1 MLLLLTAVN
10 FFFHQRYDKD
20 LVIGITQATIC
31 LCGYD
36 FDAKQAAGL
45 VEELDTDKFCPHKC
59 CPDTSGVCTIKP
71 CPTCADDIDIYTC
84 GGDYGRIS
92 VYK

>member
-1 MLLLLTAVN
+1 MI
-10 FFFHQRYDKD
+10 FFLYQRYDKD

-36 FDAKQAAGL
+36 YDAKLAAGL
-45 VEELDTDKFCPHKC
+45 VEELPPLSNGTSMFCTHKC

-71 CPTCADDIDIYTC
+71 CPTCATDTDVYDC